1 MSGLSVEHQTVDN
14 GDGWRLS
21 LRRTVCESP
30 ALLDTGAP
38 RRPVLIVP
46 GYGMNS
52 FIFGFHPQG
61 RSLEGH
67 LAWRGF
73 EVWSVDLRGQG
84 RSVTTEPRVAPYGL
98 RDLALTD
105 VTAALR
111 HVRAQ
116 TGSRMVDVVGCSL
129 GTALM
134 YIHATM
140 SGDDALGSL
149 VSLGG
154 PLRWDAV
161 HPAVSVAFAS
171 PRLAGSIPFRG
182 TRPLARALLPV
193 ISRVPK
199 LLSIYMNTRVTD
211 PALLDQM
218 VQTVEDPIPRINREI
233 AEWIGTR
240 DLLVDGVNVSE
251 AARALHNPMLCV
263 VALQDGIVPP
273 ETARAAYRLHG
284 GAQRALLEV
293 GTRESPKAH
302 ADLFLAADAESVV
315 FEPIARWLGA
325 A

>member
-1 MSGLSVEHQTVDN
+1 MSELSIEHHTVDN
-14 GDGWRLS
+14 GDGWQLS

-52 FIFGFHPQG
+52 FIFGFHPTG

-84 RSVTTEPRVAPYGL
+84 KSTASGRPASYGL

-111 HVRAQ
+111 HVRGQ
-116 TGSRMVDVVGCSL
+116 TGSRMVDIVGCSL

-154 PLRWDAV
+154 PLRWDDV
-161 HPAVSVAFAS
+161 HPLVSVAFAS
-171 PRLAGSIPFRG
+171 PRLAGAIPFRG
-182 TRPLARALLPV
+182 TRPMVRALLPAL
-193 ISRVPK
+193 SRLPK

-211 PALLDQM
+211 PAVIDQM

-240 DLLVDGVNVSE
+240 DLMVGDTNVSQS
-251 AARALHNPMLCV
+251 ARALHNPMLCV

-273 ETARAAYRLHG
+273 ATARAAYHLHG
-284 GAQRALLEV
+284 GANRALLEV
-293 GTRESPKAH
+293 GDAASPKAH

-325 A
+325 S